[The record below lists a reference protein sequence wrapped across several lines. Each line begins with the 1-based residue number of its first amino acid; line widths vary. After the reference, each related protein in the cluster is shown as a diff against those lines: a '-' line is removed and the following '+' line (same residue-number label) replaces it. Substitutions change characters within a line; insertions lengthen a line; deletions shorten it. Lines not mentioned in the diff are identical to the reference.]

1 MKDKT
6 VIKER
11 SVVKYTDTG
20 TGVIESGK
28 ISGNL
33 SDIMAF
39 SDVIIRQQMDHV
51 YTAASNAIPADGV
64 DSKTAAMAAAID
76 VVKNAFN
83 DFVEEHGAEEFAKA
97 VALQNKMHDLMAEME
112 AEQ

>member
-11 SVVKYTDTG
+11 TSITYTDAED
-20 TGVIESGK
+20 GVIESGQ
-28 ISGNL
+28 ICGNM

-39 SDVIIRQQMDHV
+39 CDVVIRRQMDHI
-51 YTAASNAIPADGV
+51 YTVAMNAIPADGI

-76 VVKNAFN
+76 VVRNAFN
-83 DFVEEHGAEEFAKA
+83 DFVEEHGADEFAKA
-97 VALQNKMHDLMAEME
+97 AALQNKMHDMMEEME

>member
-11 SVVKYTDTG
+11 TSITYTDAG
-20 TGVIESGK
+20 DGIIESGQ
-28 ISGNL
+28 ISGKL
-33 SDIMAF
+33 SEIMAF
-39 SDVIIRQQMDHV
+39 SDTVIRRQMDHV
-51 YTAASNAIPADGV
+51 YTVARNAIPADGV

-83 DFVEEHGAEEFAKA
+83 DFVEEHGADEFAKA
-97 VALQNKMHDLMAEME
+97 VALRDKVHDLTAEME